1 MKYKSY
7 MSSCNLLLLL
17 PLLSLLS
24 LLSIFRHEVQELH
37 EFLFC
42 TFGAVDSVLSSKL
55 NLFLI
60 AKIYD

>member
-17 PLLSLLS
+17 PLLS